1 MVEENTSQEFLF
13 KNTKEIEK
21 NFIEE
26 IDQNE
31 LISKNHKTVST
42 TLNYIAQF
50 LVLASAVTGCVSVSA
65 FASLV
70 GISIGITRSA
80 LLSFSMF
87 QFVQ

>member
-80 LLSFSMF
+80 LENF
-87 QFVQ
+87 